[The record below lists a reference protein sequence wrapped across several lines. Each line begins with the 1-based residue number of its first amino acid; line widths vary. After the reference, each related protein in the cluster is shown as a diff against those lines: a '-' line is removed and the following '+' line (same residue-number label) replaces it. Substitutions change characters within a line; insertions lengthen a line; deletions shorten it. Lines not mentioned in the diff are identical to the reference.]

1 MNGKEKIVVNL
12 VLESMINT
20 SISTEDSS
28 NSEIDWNNSSLSIDD
43 TSFSSEENDGYL
55 LLFPLM
61 KYLISGCKRHRV
73 EDYLH
78 VVDSWTDLEFKE
90 HLRIKRNLAIRL
102 IDELHESGFIPSH
115 SFGVRPIEAKLS
127 FLIFLWHLAN
137 TESLRTISDRF
148 DVSISSVFRV
158 IRRVTA
164 WILIKLDDV
173 IKWPEGQH
181 VAYVCHQFY
190 AKRGIPNIMGAID
203 CTQIKIE
210 KPNVENARD
219 YCNRKKYFSVS
230 LQAVV
235 DAHMKFTNIYCGQPG
250 SLHDARVLRKSVL
263 YNSVNEHREVI
274 FPDEKFIIGDSAYPS
289 LQWLVPPFRDNGHLT
304 LLQTEF
310 NFILSSTRMAVEKTF
325 GYLKGRFRRIKFFS
339 ECREMPFI
347 TNTIVA
353 ACILHNLCLNYDD
366 DSVDYD
372 DVEMEELN
380 DNIYDNVNENINF
393 GHQVDRRMQ
402 LLREIFDQE

>member
-20 SISTEDSS
+20 STSTEDSS

-137 TESLRTISDRF
+137 TEPLRTISDRF

-235 DAHMKFTNIYCGQPG
+235 GADMKFTNIYCGQPG
-250 SLHDARVLRKSVL
+250 SLHDARVLRKSAL

-304 LLQTEF
+304 PLQTEF
-310 NFILSSTRMAVEKTF
+310 NFILSSTRMAVEKAF

-339 ECREMPFI
+339 EYREMPFI

-366 DSVDYD
+366 DNVDYD

>member
-20 SISTEDSS
+20 STNTEDSS

-115 SFGVRPIEAKLS
+115 SFGVRPIEVKLS

-137 TESLRTISDRF
+137 TEPLRTISDRF

-181 VAYVCHQFY
+181 VAYVYH
-190 AKRGIPNIMGAID
+190 
-203 CTQIKIE
+203 
-210 KPNVENARD
+210 
-219 YCNRKKYFSVS
+219 
-230 LQAVV
+230 
-235 DAHMKFTNIYCGQPG
+235 
-250 SLHDARVLRKSVL
+250 
-263 YNSVNEHREVI
+263 
-274 FPDEKFIIGDSAYPS
+274 
-289 LQWLVPPFRDNGHLT
+289 
-304 LLQTEF
+304 
-310 NFILSSTRMAVEKTF
+310 
-325 GYLKGRFRRIKFFS
+325 
-339 ECREMPFI
+339 
-347 TNTIVA
+347 
-353 ACILHNLCLNYDD
+353 
-366 DSVDYD
+366 
-372 DVEMEELN
+372 
-380 DNIYDNVNENINF
+380 
-393 GHQVDRRMQ
+393 
-402 LLREIFDQE
+402 

>member
-1 MNGKEKIVVNL
+1 
-12 VLESMINT
+12 MINT
-20 SISTEDSS
+20 STSTEDSS
-28 NSEIDWNNSSLSIDD
+28 NSEIDWNNSNLSIDD

-61 KYLISGCKRHRV
+61 KYLISGCKKHRV

-90 HLRIKRNLAIRL
+90 HLRIKHNLAIRL

-137 TESLRTISDRF
+137 TEPLRTISDRF

-190 AKRGIPNIMGAID
+190 AERGIPNIMGAID

-230 LQAVV
+230 LQAIV
-235 DAHMKFTNIYCGQPG
+235 DADMKFTNIYCGQPG
-250 SLHDARVLRKSVL
+250 SLHDARVLRKSAL

-289 LQWLVPPFRDNGHLT
+289 LQ
-304 LLQTEF
+304 
-310 NFILSSTRMAVEKTF
+310 
-325 GYLKGRFRRIKFFS
+325 
-339 ECREMPFI
+339 
-347 TNTIVA
+347 
-353 ACILHNLCLNYDD
+353 
-366 DSVDYD
+366 
-372 DVEMEELN
+372 
-380 DNIYDNVNENINF
+380 
-393 GHQVDRRMQ
+393 
-402 LLREIFDQE
+402 